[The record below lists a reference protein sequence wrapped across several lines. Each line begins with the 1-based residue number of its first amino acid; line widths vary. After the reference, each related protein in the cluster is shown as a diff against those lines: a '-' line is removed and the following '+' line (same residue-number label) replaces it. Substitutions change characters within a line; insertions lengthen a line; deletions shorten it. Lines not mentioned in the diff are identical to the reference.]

1 MFQAQ
6 VMLTTN
12 KQTHLDIV
20 LEDIGKALEWQD
32 YQYYTKLQAKECNRN
47 SQKVKHD
54 WTLNGGQAECHRV
67 KKKRK
72 K

>member
-32 YQYYTKLQAKECNRN
+32 Y
-47 SQKVKHD
+47 
-54 WTLNGGQAECHRV
+54 
-67 KKKRK
+67 
-72 K
+72 